1 MDVAAFLDESIFC
14 CEATAP
20 QAWVF
25 DEAVDDADAAISKSR
40 RGRLSFAPT
49 TTTTILRE
57 PEADE
62 ASSKSLSFA
71 PATAVGAA
79 APRPATRLFRA
90 PTDASIASDGDES
103 FRLERD
109 GDESFRLER
118 EVVGLST
125 TAPDARP
132 DDDPLR
138 PLGEGFA
145 PMGYDDPAA
154 ADGAQILE
162 DDGGAF
168 SDADAASPAEPE
180 ARGFFASASAWLRRE

>member
-20 QAWVF
+20 RAWVF

-62 ASSKSLSFA
+62 ASSKSPSFA
-71 PATAVGAA
+71 PATAAGAA

-90 PTDASIASDGDES
+90 PTDASIAS
-103 FRLERD
+103 D